1 MSAAADNVAAV
12 NPAAAAHAAAPA
24 TAAAAPAATAT
35 AANPAAAAAVANLLE
50 ANIQKKTMR
59 IHNIGG
65 AWEVQ
70 GEIQAFLKTKMAGLA
85 VRLTGASIEDGPEAY
100 EAIDATVDAINRMHK
115 MIKDVQQLRAQM
127 LEFNKKQY

>member
-12 NPAAAAHAAAPA
+12 NPAAAA
-24 TAAAAPAATAT
+24 APAAADNV
-35 AANPAAAAAVANLLE
+35 AAVNPAANRLE
-50 ANIQKKTMR
+50 ANIQKGTMR
-59 IHNIGG
+59 IQNIGA

-70 GEIQAFLKTKMAGLA
+70 GEIQAFMKTKMAGLA
-85 VRLTGASIEDGPEAY
+85 VRLAGASIEDGPEAY

-115 MIKDVQQLRAQM
+115 MIKDAAQLRAQM

>member
-12 NPAAAAHAAAPA
+12 NPAAAAA
-24 TAAAAPAATAT
+24 
-35 AANPAAAAAVANLLE
+35 AANPVAAAANLLE
-50 ANIQKKTMR
+50 ANIPTKTMR
-59 IHNIGG
+59 IQNISA

-70 GEIQAFLKTKMAGLA
+70 GEIQAFLKTKMAGLT
-85 VRLTGASIEDGPEAY
+85 VRLAGASIEDGPEAY

-115 MIKDVQQLRAQM
+115 MIKDAQQLRAQM